1 MTGNGAVIQT
11 LPFPAPLQNPCCG
24 SAGRRAK
31 RQRWRTWSSWRR
43 RRLSWFETLA
53 MPYRAQ
59 SQAAT
64 HARVEQLEAE
74 ALAAREAYSAELSA
88 LTAELGSTQEV
99 RA

>member
-1 MTGNGAVIQT
+1 MRGQVPGPKIAAVTQSLIRVT
-11 LPFPAPLQNPCCG
+11 FLTHALPCG
-24 SAGRRAK
+24 
-31 RQRWRTWSSWRR
+31 
-43 RRLSWFETLA
+43 
-53 MPYRAQ
+53 AQ

-64 HARVEQLEAE
+64 LARVEQLEAE